1 MKDFRYFILQYNVR
15 KLYRDLMKTVYK
27 SNNIDSR
34 NELIDH
40 IKREFMANKNVEK
53 PEKIEYLISVGRQ
66 QVTYI
71 KSMIEMQG

>member
-27 SNNIDSR
+27 SKNVEAR

-40 IKREFMANKNVEK
+40 IKREFVANKGVEK

-66 QVTYI
+66 QHTSI
-71 KSMIEMQG
+71 KSMIDMIS

>member
-27 SNNIDSR
+27 SKNIEAR

-40 IKREFMANKNVEK
+40 IKREFMANKGVEK
-53 PEKIEYLISVGRQ
+53 SEKIEYLISVGRQ
-66 QVTYI
+66 QVTSI
-71 KSMIEMQG
+71 KSMIDMIS